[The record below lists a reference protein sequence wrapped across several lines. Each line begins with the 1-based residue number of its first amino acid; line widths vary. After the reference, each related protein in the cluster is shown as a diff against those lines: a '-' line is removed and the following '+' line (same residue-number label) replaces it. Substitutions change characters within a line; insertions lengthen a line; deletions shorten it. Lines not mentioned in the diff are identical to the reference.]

1 MVLSY
6 LYNEGVYKTDGKG
19 FIPSPVHRLDIN
31 TSGVVVFAKN
41 LLTSQ
46 TLMEVF
52 KIHEN
57 VSKSYLLL
65 ACGKV
70 DENDLNI
77 SKSKCIETSSFAV
90 IHAIDDVLLYD
101 SAQLEAYKTR
111 VAQLQEKFKKK

>member
-1 MVLSY
+1 VVDGAGRSHSVKVIPE
-6 LYNEGVYKTDGKG
+6 NEGVSYNIMTRDYLFNDGDTG
-19 FIPSPVHRLDIN
+19 
-31 TSGVVVFAKN
+31 
-41 LLTSQ
+41 
-46 TLMEVF
+46 
-52 KIHEN
+52 
-57 VSKSYLLL
+57 
-65 ACGKV
+65 GKV